1 MSNPT
6 WTSVGTVAEW
16 PAEGGRL
23 INIGPRRIGVYR
35 HQGAWYALKDVC
47 PHAGVSLARGP
58 VADGAVMCVGHGW
71 RFSLTTGEIVSG
83 PKGHRVPAY
92 PARERD
98 GVVEIDLG

>member
-1 MSNPT
+1 MSSTT
-6 WTSVGTVAEW
+6 WTTVGRTEEW
-16 PAEGGRL
+16 PADGGRL
-23 INIGPRRIGVYR
+23 ITLGPRRIGVYR
-35 HQGAWYALKDVC
+35 HQGGWYALKDVC

-71 RFSLTTGEIVSG
+71 RFSLANGEIVSG